1 MFGLALHSSNGRR
14 RPMAAAVMLVAFAG
28 ALQAQRQA
36 ATPRLD
42 QQLAPLR
49 VVDVAMIDTT
59 AKACGDFFQFAN
71 GAWLARD
78 TIPAAYPSSG
88 VSRDMADRNELV
100 VRSVLEEAMA
110 KRASPSTNS
119 TQRKLGTFYAS
130 CMDSVGA
137 ESKGTTT
144 LRPLLSRID
153 ALASPG
159 QLMAQVAELQM
170 NGANALFAYAPAA
183 DAHDAAHYMVW
194 LVQSGLG
201 MPDRDYYTEQGPSA
215 DSLRTAY
222 VDHIAKILTLSGE
235 EPAAAATDAGR
246 VISLE
251 SELAKASTRRVDLR
265 DPAATDHPMTLA
277 ELAALAPNVAWPA
290 YFRTIGLAT
299 AVTRVNVANPDFFKR
314 VSELVATA
322 PLADWRAYL
331 RFHALSQL
339 SPWLSAPFVNED
351 FAFTSRFS
359 GAKELLP
366 RWKRC
371 ARETDRLMG
380 EALGQAY
387 VTRTF
392 PPDARARARAV
403 IDDIRAE
410 FRERLLHLTWMS
422 DSTRAQALDKLA
434 KMSEKVGYPD
444 RWRDYSRLVVG
455 EGAFA
460 LNVQRASAFEWRR
473 IVNRPG
479 LPVDKTE
486 WAMTV
491 PTVNAYYDATVNE
504 MVFPAGALVPQTF
517 DPSADDA
524 ANYGSLGGSWA
535 GHELTHGF
543 DDEGRHYDAAG
554 NLRDWWLPSDS
565 VHFSEQA
572 SIVARQY
579 EGYVQVD
586 TFHVNGRLT
595 LGENIADYGGA
606 LTGYDALERAL
617 ERNGRPGRIE
627 GYTPEQRFFLAY
639 AQSFR
644 QHNRPAYLRTRVT
657 VDPHS
662 PEQWRVNGP
671 LSNMAEFA
679 NAFGCK
685 AGDPMVRPPEMVP
698 RIW

>member
-1 MFGLALHSSNGRR
+1 MPRHFSNRL
-14 RPMAAAVMLVAFAG
+14 AAAIACFLVLANVAR
-28 ALQAQRQA
+28 AQRQA
-36 ATPRLD
+36 ATPRID
-42 QQLAPLR
+42 QSLAPLK
-49 VVDVAMIDTT
+49 VIDVTMIDTA
-59 AKACGDFFQFAN
+59 AKACTDFNQFAN

-78 TIPAAYPSSG
+78 TIPAAYPASG
-88 VSRDMADRNELV
+88 VGRDMADRNELV
-100 VRSVLEEAMA
+100 VRAVLDEATA
-110 KRASPSTNS
+110 KRALPSTNA

-137 ESKGTTT
+137 ESKGATT
-144 LRPLLSRID
+144 LRPLLNRID
-153 ALASPG
+153 AMSSRQQLIG
-159 QLMAQVAELQM
+159 QIAELQI
-170 NGANALFAYAPAA
+170 NGSDAVFAYGPAA
-183 DAHDAAHYMVW
+183 DPHDAAHYMVW
-194 LVQSGLG
+194 LAQAGLG
-201 MPDRDYYTEQGPSA
+201 MPDRDYYTDQGPAA

-222 VDHIAKILTLSGE
+222 VDHITKILTLAGE
-235 EPAAAATDAGR
+235 DAATAASQAAR
-246 VISLE
+246 VMVLE
-251 SELAKASTRRVDLR
+251 TELAKASTRRVDLR
-265 DPAATDHPMTLA
+265 DPAATDHPMSLA
-277 ELAALAPNVAWPA
+277 QLSTLAPNVDWAA
-290 YFRTIGLAT
+290 YFRATGLNA
-299 AVTRVNVANPDFFKR
+299 AIEKVNVANPDFFKR
-314 VSELVATA
+314 ASELIAST
-322 PLADWRAYL
+322 PMSDWRAYL
-331 RFHALSQL
+331 RFHALAQV

-351 FAFTSRFS
+351 FAFSSRFT

-392 PPDARARARAV
+392 PPEARARARAV
-403 IDDIRAE
+403 IDDIRAA
-410 FRERLLHLTWMS
+410 FHDRLQRLTWMS

-434 KMSEKVGYPD
+434 KMTEKVGYPE
-444 RWRDYSRLVVG
+444 RWRDYTRLVVG

-473 IVNRPG
+473 VVNRPG

-491 PTVNAYYDATVNE
+491 PTVNAYYNALVNE

-517 DPSADDA
+517 DPTADDA

-572 SIVARQY
+572 ALVVQQY
-579 EGYVQVD
+579 NGYIQVD

-606 LTGYDALERAL
+606 LTGYDALQRAL
-617 ERNGRPGRIE
+617 QRNGRPGSIE
-627 GYTPEQRFFLAY
+627 GYTPEQRYFLAY

-671 LSNMAEFA
+671 LSNMPEFA
-679 NAFGCK
+679 AAFGCK
-685 AGDPMVRPPEMVP
+685 PGDPMVRPPESVAH
-698 RIW
+698 IW

>member
-1 MFGLALHSSNGRR
+1 MSRNGFHSSYRSALAVFLVG
-14 RPMAAAVMLVAFAG
+14 AAAAH
-28 ALQAQRQA
+28 AQRQA
-36 ATPRLD
+36 ASPRLD

-49 VVDVAMIDTT
+49 VIDPAMIDTS
-59 AKACGDFFQFAN
+59 AKACGDFFLFAN

-78 TIPAAYPSSG
+78 TIPAAYSSSG

-100 VRSVLEEAMA
+100 VRSVLDEAMA
-110 KRASPSTNS
+110 KRSSATNS

-137 ESKGTTT
+137 EAKGATT

-153 ALASPG
+153 GITSRVQLIG
-159 QLMAQVAELQM
+159 QIAEAQM
-170 NGANALFAYAPAA
+170 NGGNALFAYAPSA
-183 DAHDAAHYMVW
+183 DAHDAAHYIVW
-194 LVQSGLG
+194 LVQAGLG
-201 MPDRDYYTEQGPSA
+201 LPDRDYYTDQGPSA

-222 VDHIAKILTLSGE
+222 VDHIAKILMLSGE
-235 EPAAAATDAGR
+235 EPGAAGGDAVR
-246 VISLE
+246 IMALE
-251 SELAKASTRRVDLR
+251 TELAKASTRRVDLR
-265 DPAATDHPMTLA
+265 DPSATDHPMSPAQLT
-277 ELAALAPNVAWPA
+277 ALVPNVDWPA
-290 YFRTIGLAT
+290 YFRSIGLT
-299 AVTRVNVANPDFFKR
+299 SAVMKVNVANPDFFKR
-314 VSELVATA
+314 VNELVVST

-331 RFHALSQL
+331 RYHALAQV

-351 FAFTSRFS
+351 FAFSARFT

-387 VTRTF
+387 VARTF
-392 PPDARARARAV
+392 PPEARAKARAV
-403 IDDIRAE
+403 IDDIREA
-410 FRERLLHLTWMS
+410 FRNRLLRLTWMS

-473 IVNRPG
+473 VVNRPG

-517 DPSADDA
+517 DPAADDA

-554 NLRDWWLPSDS
+554 NLRDWWLPADS

-572 SIVARQY
+572 ALVVQQY
-579 EGYVQVD
+579 NGYIQVD

-595 LGENIADYGGA
+595 LGEDIADYGGV
-606 LTGYDALERAL
+606 LTGFDALQRGL
-617 ERNGRPGRIE
+617 QRTGRPGLID
-627 GYTPEQRFFLAY
+627 GFTPEQRYFIAY
-639 AQSFR
+639 AQSYR
-644 QHNRPAYLRTRVT
+644 QHTRPAALRTRVT
-657 VDPHS
+657 VDPHA
-662 PEQWRVNGP
+662 PEEWRVNAP
-671 LSNMAEFA
+671 LSNMPEFA
-679 NAFGCK
+679 SAFHCK
-685 AGDPMVRPPEMVP
+685 PGDSMVRPLEVVP

>member
-1 MFGLALHSSNGRR
+1 MFRQGFHSSYRVLVGAVALLATAGGVGR
-14 RPMAAAVMLVAFAG
+14 
-28 ALQAQRQA
+28 AQRQMA
-36 ATPRLD
+36 SPRID
-42 QQLAPLR
+42 QQLLPLR
-49 VVDVAMIDTT
+49 VIDATMIDTT
-59 AKACGDFFQFAN
+59 AKACNDFFQFAN

-78 TIPAAYPSSG
+78 TIPAAYSFSG

-110 KRASPSTNS
+110 KRAAPSTNS

-137 ESKGTTT
+137 EAKGATT

-153 ALASPG
+153 GMTARA
-159 QLMAQVAELQM
+159 QLIAQIAEVQI
-170 NGANALFAYAPAA
+170 NGGNALFAYAPSA
-183 DAHDAAHYMVW
+183 DPHDAAHYMVW
-194 LVQSGLG
+194 LVQAGLG
-201 MPDRDYYTEQGPSA
+201 LPDRDYYTDQGPAA

-222 VDHIAKILTLSGE
+222 VDHIAKVLTLSGE
-235 EPAAAATDAGR
+235 EVSTAAGDAAR
-246 VISLE
+246 VMALE
-251 SELAKASTRRVDLR
+251 TEMAKASTRRVDLR

-277 ELAALAPNVAWPA
+277 QLGALAPNADWPA
-290 YFRTIGLAT
+290 YFRTIGLT
-299 AVTRVNVANPDFFKR
+299 ASVAKVNVANPEFFKHL
-314 VSELVATA
+314 SELVEST
-322 PLADWRAYL
+322 PLPDWRAYL
-331 RFHALSQL
+331 RFHALSQV
-339 SPWLSAPFVNED
+339 SPWLSGPFVNED
-351 FAFTSRFS
+351 FAFNSRFT

-392 PPDARARARAV
+392 PATARARAKAV
-403 IDDIRAE
+403 IDDIRDA
-410 FRERLLHLTWMS
+410 FHERLLQLAWMS

-444 RWRDYSRLVVG
+444 KWRDYSRLVVG

-460 LNVQRASAFEWRR
+460 LNVQRANAFEWRR
-473 IVNRPG
+473 VVNRPG

-554 NLRDWWLPSDS
+554 NLRDWWLPADS

-572 SIVARQY
+572 AMVVNQY
-579 EGYVQVD
+579 NGYIQVD

-595 LGENIADYGGA
+595 LGENIADYGGV
-606 LTGYDALERAL
+606 LTGYDALQHAL
-617 ERNGRPGRIE
+617 QRNGRPGLID
-627 GYTPEQRFFLAY
+627 GFTPEQRFFLSY

-644 QHNRPAYLRTRVT
+644 QHTRPAALRTRVT
-657 VDPHS
+657 VDPHA
-662 PEQWRVNGP
+662 PEEWRVNAP
-671 LSNMAEFA
+671 LSNMPAFA
-679 NAFGCK
+679 AAFKCK
-685 AGDPMVRPPEMVP
+685 PGDPMVRPVELVP

>member
-1 MFGLALHSSNGRR
+1 MMVLPRFRRSLAIAL
-14 RPMAAAVMLVAFAG
+14 LAG
-28 ALQAQRQA
+28 AAGVARAQRQS

-42 QQLAPLR
+42 QALAPLK
-49 VVDVAMIDTT
+49 VVDVTMIDTT

-78 TIPAAYPSSG
+78 TIPAAYPASG
-88 VSRDMADRNELV
+88 VGRDMADRNELI
-100 VRSVLEEAMA
+100 VRAVLEDAMA
-110 KRASPSTNS
+110 KRALPSTNS

-130 CMDSVGA
+130 CMDSIGA
-137 ESKGTTT
+137 ESKGATT
-144 LRPLLSRID
+144 LRPLLNRID
-153 ALASPG
+153 GITTRPRLLAEI
-159 QLMAQVAELQM
+159 AELQV
-170 NGANALFAYAPAA
+170 NGGDPLFAYGPSA
-183 DAHDAAHYMVW
+183 DPHDASHYIVW
-194 LVQSGLG
+194 LAQSGLG
-201 MPDRDYYTEQGPSA
+201 MPDRDYYTEQGASA

-222 VDHIAKILTLSGE
+222 VGHIAKLFTLAGQS
-235 EPAAAATDAGR
+235 PTDASSDASR
-246 VISLE
+246 VMALE
-251 SELAKASTRRVDLR
+251 TELAKASTRRVDLR
-265 DPAATDHPMTLA
+265 DPAATDHPMSLA
-277 ELAALAPNVAWPA
+277 QLTTLAPNVDWPT
-290 YFRTIGLAT
+290 YFRTIGVNT
-299 AVTRVNVANPDFFKR
+299 AIARVNVANPDFLR
-314 VSELVATA
+314 RASELLLSTPIV
-322 PLADWRAYL
+322 DWRAYL
-331 RFHALSQL
+331 RFHALAEV
-339 SPWLSAPFVNED
+339 SPWLSEPFVNED
-351 FAFTSRFS
+351 FAFNSHFT

-371 ARETDRLMG
+371 ARQTDRLMG

-392 PPDARARARAV
+392 PPEARDRARAV
-403 IDDIRAE
+403 IDDIRSA
-410 FRERLLHLTWMS
+410 FRERLLRLTWMS
-422 DSTRAQALDKLA
+422 DSTRAQALDKLS
-434 KMSEKVGYPD
+434 KMAEKVGYPD
-444 RWRDYSRLVVG
+444 RWRDYTRLVVG

-460 LNVQRASAFEWRR
+460 LNVQRANAFEWRR
-473 IVNRPG
+473 VVNRPG

-517 DPSADDA
+517 DPAADDA

-572 SIVARQY
+572 ALVVQQY
-579 EGYVQVD
+579 NGYIQVD

-595 LGENIADYGGA
+595 LGENIADYGGV
-606 LTGYDALERAL
+606 LTGYDALQRAL
-617 ERNGRPGRIE
+617 QRNGRPGPIE

-662 PEQWRVNGP
+662 PEQWRVNAP

-679 NAFGCK
+679 AAFGCQP
-685 AGDPMVRPPEMVP
+685 GDPMVRSAALVP
-698 RIW
+698 HIW

>member
-1 MFGLALHSSNGRR
+1 MSGHGFHSLNCGARTVCLLV
-14 RPMAAAVMLVAFAG
+14 MVAAAPKPLS
-28 ALQAQRQA
+28 AQRRQVVA
-36 ATPRLD
+36 RLD

-49 VVDVAMIDTT
+49 VVDVSMIDTT

-78 TIPAAYPSSG
+78 TIPAAYPYSG

-100 VRSVLEEAMA
+100 VRAVLEDAMA
-110 KRASPSTNS
+110 KRLSSTNS

-130 CMDSVGA
+130 CMDSTGA
-137 ESKGTTT
+137 EAKGVTT
-144 LRPLLSRID
+144 LRPLLNRID
-153 ALASPG
+153 AISSRA
-159 QLMAQVAELQM
+159 QLLGALAELQM
-170 NGANALFAYAPAA
+170 NGANALFGYGPSA
-183 DAHDAAHYMVW
+183 DAHDAAHYIVW

-201 MPDRDYYTEQGPSA
+201 MPDRDYYTDEGPAA
-215 DSLRTAY
+215 DSLRAAY
-222 VDHIAKILTLSGE
+222 VEHITKILTLAGDD
-235 EPAAAATDAGR
+235 AASAASAANRAMT
-246 VISLE
+246 LE
-251 SELAKASTRRVDLR
+251 TELAKASTRRVDLR
-265 DPAATDHPMTLA
+265 DPAATDHPMTMA
-277 ELAALAPNVAWPA
+277 QLAAFAPNVDWPA
-290 YFRTIGLAT
+290 YFRSIGLT
-299 AVTRVNVANPDFFKR
+299 AAITKVNVANPDFFKR
-314 VSELVATA
+314 ANEL
-322 PLADWRAYL
+322 LASTPIGDWRAYL
-331 RFHALSQL
+331 RFHALAAV
-339 SPWLSAPFVNED
+339 SPWLSTPFVNED
-351 FAFTSRFS
+351 FAFGSRFT

-371 ARETDRLMG
+371 ARETDQMIG

-392 PPDARARARAV
+392 PPEARARARAV
-403 IDDIRAE
+403 IDDIRAA
-410 FRERLLHLTWMS
+410 FHDRLLRLTWMS

-434 KMSEKVGYPD
+434 KMGEKVGYPE

-473 IVNRPG
+473 VVNRPG
-479 LPVDKTE
+479 QPVDKSE
-486 WAMTV
+486 WSMTV

-517 DPSADDA
+517 DPGADDA

-543 DDEGRHYDAAG
+543 DDEGRHYDAGG
-554 NLRDWWLPSDS
+554 NLRDWWLPADS

-572 SIVARQY
+572 ALVVQQY
-579 EGYVQVD
+579 NGHIQVD

-595 LGENIADYGGA
+595 LGENIADYGGL
-606 LTGYDALERAL
+606 LTGYDALQRAL

-627 GYTPEQRFFLAY
+627 GYTPEQRFFIAF
-639 AQSFR
+639 AQSYR

-662 PEQWRVNGP
+662 PEQWRVNAP
-671 LSNMAEFA
+671 LSNMPEFA
-679 NAFGCK
+679 AAFGCK
-685 AGDPMVRPPEMVP
+685 PGDTMTRSAELVP